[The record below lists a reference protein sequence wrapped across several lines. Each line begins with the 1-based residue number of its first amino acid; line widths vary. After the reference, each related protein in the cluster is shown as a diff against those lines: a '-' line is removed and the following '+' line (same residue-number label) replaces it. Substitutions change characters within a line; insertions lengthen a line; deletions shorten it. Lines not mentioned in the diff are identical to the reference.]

1 MLWGVWDL
9 PGSGIEPESPALA
22 GEFLMTEP
30 QGKPLRSLFTFNFQ
44 TSEHWTSCK
53 FLFLSLGG
61 ILSLLVYSAIM
72 RSLSCKTCLKISALF
87 LFSCTEDSIFTC
99 YVRLCGKI
107 ISAFHGH
114 LSK

>member
-22 GEFLMTEP
+22 GEP

-44 TSEHWTSCK
+44 TSDHWTSCK

-72 RSLSCKTCLKISALF
+72 RSLSFKTCLQISALF
-87 LFSCTEDSIFTC
+87 LCTEDSIFTC

-114 LSK
+114 LSR